1 MVTLTRPRYKRLPS
15 DEEIA
20 NIPLVHVAEF
30 ELHEDEVKVL
40 RRHLYAVNKDG
51 IRRFRT
57 LREGKFILVW
67 RIK

>member
-1 MVTLTRPRYKRLPS
+1 MRPRYTTLPS
-15 DEEIA
+15 AEDLNA
-20 NIPLVHVAEF
+20 IPLVDVAEF
-30 ELHEDEVKVL
+30 ELSEKDTKAL

-57 LREGKFILVW
+57 LRENALVLVW